1 MPFKS
6 CRQKTYPCGTLYPPP
21 SLGANRVNKGF
32 RFSLCVFEI
41 YIKYAW
47 VIILKDKKGIKMTNP
62 FQKILDESKRKLNKI
77 WYMNTVNFT
86 IDQ

>member
-6 CRQKTYPCGTLYPPP
+6 CRQKYTPVLHCTHPP
-21 SLGANRVNKGF
+21 SLGVNKGF
-32 RFSLCVFEI
+32 RFSLCVFDI
-41 YIKYAW
+41 YSKYAW
-47 VIILKDKKGIKMTNP
+47 FIILKDKKGIKMTNS

-77 WYMNTVNFT
+77 WYINTVNFT

>member
-6 CRQKTYPCGTLYPPP
+6 CRQKTYPCGTLYPHP

-32 RFSLCVFEI
+32 RFSLCVFDI

>member
-6 CRQKTYPCGTLYPPP
+6 CRQKYTPVVHCTHPP

-32 RFSLCVFEI
+32 RFSLCVFDI
-41 YIKYAW
+41 YSKYAW
-47 VIILKDKKGIKMTNP
+47 VIILKDKKGIKMTNS

-77 WYMNTVNFT
+77 WYINTVNFT